1 MLFRSKLYKG
11 NEKMHLYN
19 SKTQFNECLIC
30 LTPLHKSISLSH
42 LIKPFPICLSCIQ
55 KFDIIDHS
63 ISFHHYPL
71 RILYKYNDFFQSLLY
86 QYKGLYDLA
95 LKDVFLC
102 LYLDELKKKY
112 KDYIIVTAPSSSTS
126 NKLRGFAPIEKIA
139 STIHNHIFTG
149 LYKIDDYKQ
158 SNLSYNQRKKV
169 KKRIGI
175 KNKELLK
182 GKKVLIL
189 DDVITSSSTL
199 ETCLF
204 LVETCSP
211 KCIELLVLSSSYW

>member
-1 MLFRSKLYKG
+1 MI
-11 NEKMHLYN
+11 
-19 SKTQFNECLIC
+19 T
-30 LTPLHKSISLSH
+30 
-42 LIKPFPICLSCIQ
+42 
-55 KFDIIDHS
+55 
-63 ISFHHYPL
+63 
-71 RILYKYNDFFQSLLY
+71 
-86 QYKGLYDLA
+86 
-95 LKDVFLC
+95 
-102 LYLDELKKKY
+102 
-112 KDYIIVTAPSSSTS
+112 
-126 NKLRGFAPIEKIA
+126 NKAIYH
-139 STIHNHIFTG
+139 TI
-149 LYKIDDYKQ
+149 
-158 SNLSYNQRKKV
+158 